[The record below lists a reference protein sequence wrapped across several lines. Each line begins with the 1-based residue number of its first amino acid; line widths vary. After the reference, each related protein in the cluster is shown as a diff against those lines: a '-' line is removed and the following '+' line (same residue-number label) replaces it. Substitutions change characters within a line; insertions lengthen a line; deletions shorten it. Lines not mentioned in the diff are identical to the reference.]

1 MDDPLIAPASVERG
15 PREPIDPHVGAMA
28 SNPELESEQR
38 YVDRAYRLLDEARD
52 SANRLRTMVEVG
64 AGGTAQARYERDV
77 IYSTVDDRLAGLDLG
92 DASLVFGRIDVDSDV
107 DSDVDDRQTSFY
119 IGRLPVSDADHEAV
133 VVDWRAPIAEAFY
146 RATGPHPMGLQR
158 RRHFAS
164 RGRTLLDLDDEYF
177 GDVDRPVD
185 HDDRVSGRRALVA
198 SLESGRTGHLGDV
211 VGTIQVEQDRIIRS
225 ELPGVLVVQGGPGT
239 GKTVVALH
247 RAAYL
252 LYTHRFPLEGQGVLV
267 VGPNRLF
274 LSYIEQVLPS
284 LGEAGVQLAVL
295 ADLIEPVAVS
305 GDDDAHVARIK
316 GDPAVAGLV
325 ANAIRDRRRPLRSR
339 LRVAVGLQHLTL
351 DVDRSAAIV
360 SEAARRFRTHNAA
373 RRFVAEEVFAAL
385 AESSRTPLTGAS
397 VAERLGDDPQV
408 RAALEWMWPVLTP
421 AELLHELYGS
431 KALLRR
437 AARGALS
444 PEDAERLYRP
454 WEAHVDDVIWTQQDV
469 PLLDEAA
476 VGLGPPPRRKGRL
489 RPDGTPEGEI
499 RTWGHIVVDEAQDLS
514 PMQLRMLNRRS
525 LNGSMTIVG
534 DIAQATGAWA
544 HSDWYDVLDHL
555 PERRHRIAELTIGY
569 RIPAP
574 LMGFANRILRE
585 VAPQLS
591 PPTAVRT
598 DGDAPV
604 VTRVAPGELDG
615 AVAAAVRD
623 EMRAVGTGNVAVI
636 VPGPLV
642 DRIDRALQVA
652 GVPHGSAAANGLQ
665 QQVTVVPVRLVK
677 GLEVDA
683 AVVVEPGVIVE
694 SEPQGLRSLYVAFT
708 RATKRLRVVH
718 AGDLPDVLVG

>member
-1 MDDPLIAPASVERG
+1 
-15 PREPIDPHVGAMA
+15 MA

-38 YVDRAYRLLDEARD
+38 YVDRAYRLLDDARQ

-64 AGGTAQARYERDV
+64 AGGTAQARFERDV

-92 DASLVFGRIDVDSDV
+92 DASLVFGRIDL
-107 DSDVDDRQTSFY
+107 DDAADGGPASFY
-119 IGRLPVSDADHEAV
+119 IGRLPVSDAEHNAV

-146 RATGPHPMGLQR
+146 RATGPHPMGLRR

-177 GDVDRPVD
+177 GGGVGAGIDQDE
-185 HDDRVSGRRALVA
+185 RVSGRRALVA
-198 SLESGRTGHLGDV
+198 SLESERTGQLGDV
-211 VGTIQVEQDRIIRS
+211 VGTIQVEQDRIIRAD
-225 ELPGVLVVQGGPGT
+225 LPGVLVVQGGPGT

-252 LYTHRFPLEGQGVLV
+252 LYTHRFPLDGQGVLV

-295 ADLIEPVAVS
+295 ADLIDPVPVR
-305 GDDDAHVARIK
+305 GDDVAEVARVK
-316 GDPAVAGLV
+316 GDPAIAGLV
-325 ANAIRDRRRPLRSR
+325 ARAVRDRRRPLRTR
-339 LRVAVGLQHLTL
+339 LRVALGLQHLTL
-351 DVDRSAAIV
+351 EVDRSAAIV
-360 SEAARRFRTHNAA
+360 AEATRRFRTHNAA
-373 RRFVAEEVFAAL
+373 RRFVSESVFAAL
-385 AESSRTPLTGAS
+385 AESSRTPLPGS
-397 VAERLGDDPQV
+397 VVAERLGEDEQV

-421 AELLHELYGS
+421 AELLHELFGS

-437 AARGALS
+437 AARGSVA
-444 PEDAERLYRP
+444 PTAAEMLYRP
-454 WEAHVDDVIWTQQDV
+454 WSAHVDDVVWTQQDV

-476 VGLGPPPRRKGRL
+476 VHLGPVPSRRGRL
-489 RPDGTPEGEI
+489 RPDGTPRGEI

-525 LNGSMTIVG
+525 LNGSMTVVG
-534 DIAQATGAWA
+534 DIAQATGAWG
-544 HSDWYDVLDHL
+544 HTDWYDVLDHL
-555 PERRHRIAELTIGY
+555 PDRRGVRIAELTIGY

-574 LMGFANRILRE
+574 LMGFATRILAV

-591 PPTAVRT
+591 PPTAVRP
-598 DGDAPV
+598 DGDEPI
-604 VTRVAPGELDG
+604 VTRVPPEGLDD
-615 AVAAAVRD
+615 AVATAVRD

-642 DRIDRALQVA
+642 DRVDEALTAA
-652 GVPHGSAAANGLQ
+652 GVDHGSAAANGLQ

-683 AVVVEPGVIVE
+683 AVVIEPQVIID
-694 SEPQGLRSLYVAFT
+694 SEPQGMRSLYVAFT
-708 RATKRLRVVH
+708 RATKRLRVIH
-718 AGDLPDVLVG
+718 TGDLPDILGG